1 MSADETANDRSAGD
15 ADAALSMRRRELV
28 SDLLAELPDVIS
40 EACLSAFATTSRLL
54 APRKP
59 RSRPGA
65 FARASPSAWRS
76 ADARAKCGEKRASW
90 VRFRLWAGQAGPR
103 AGQAGPRAGQAGPRL
118 GHATGAA
125 EPGLRLPAAGP
136 ELEPEPELELGL
148 GLGLELELELE
159 LEPEGAVGEP
169 ALALAVDPAEATVGG
184 LALVGAPA
192 KAAHRQVAVR
202 PVVEAAA
209 RWAHHAR
216 AALVSRGPWC

>member
-103 AGQAGPRAGQAGPRL
+103 AGQAGPRL

-184 LALVGAPA
+184 LARVGVPA
-192 KAAHRQVAVR
+192 KAAHRQVAAR
-202 PVVEAAA
+202 PVVEAAV

-216 AALVSRGPWC
+216 AALVSRVPWC